1 MALRL
6 AGICPRRGLGF
17 VPGLFS
23 VTAQGL
29 ALAAYWRE
37 LMSNQITSDISA
49 NDVPALQK
57 ASAPKS
63 QRKTSKAVK
72 PKTTKTEAVISL
84 LRHKNGASLGD
95 LQSVT
100 GWQAHSV
107 RGFLSGTVKKKL
119 NLALSSQL
127 TAKGERRY
135 HIAKA

>member
-1 MALRL
+1 
-6 AGICPRRGLGF
+6 
-17 VPGLFS
+17 
-23 VTAQGL
+23 
-29 ALAAYWRE
+29 
-37 LMSNQITSDISA
+37 MSNQIASDIYEY
-49 NDVPALQK
+49 DVPALQ
-57 ASAPKS
+57 AEGAPKS

-72 PKTTKTEAVISL
+72 PKTSKTEAVLSL
-84 LRHKNGASLGD
+84 LRHKNGASLVD

-119 NLALSSQL
+119 NLALSCQL

>member
-1 MALRL
+1 MALRR
-6 AGICPRRGLGF
+6 AVIFPWRGSGF
-17 VPGLFS
+17 CTGLFS

-29 ALAAYWRE
+29 ALPAYWSDP
-37 LMSNQITSDISA
+37 MSNQITSETSA
-49 NDVPALQK
+49 NVLPSLQV
-57 ASAPKS
+57 ASAPKY

>member
-1 MALRL
+1 MALRW
-6 AGICPRRGLGF
+6 AVIFPWRGSGF
-17 VPGLFS
+17 CTGLFS

-29 ALAAYWRE
+29 ALPAYWSDP
-37 LMSNQITSDISA
+37 MSNQITSDISA
-49 NDVPALQK
+49 NDVPALQV
-57 ASAPKS
+57 ASAPKY

-119 NLALSSQL
+119 NLLLSSQL

>member
-1 MALRL
+1 M
-6 AGICPRRGLGF
+6 
-17 VPGLFS
+17 
-23 VTAQGL
+23 
-29 ALAAYWRE
+29 AAYWRDP
-37 LMSNQITSDISA
+37 MSNQITSDISA
-49 NDVPALQK
+49 NDVPALQV

-119 NLALSSQL
+119 NLPLSSQL
-127 TAKGERRY
+127 TPKGERRY
-135 HIAKA
+135 HTAKA

>member
-1 MALRL
+1 MALRR
-6 AGICPRRGLGF
+6 AGIFPWRGSGF
-17 VPGLFS
+17 GTGLFS

-29 ALAAYWRE
+29 ALAAYWRDP
-37 LMSNQITSDISA
+37 MSNQITSDIFA
-49 NDVPALQK
+49 NDVPALQV

>member
-1 MALRL
+1 
-6 AGICPRRGLGF
+6 
-17 VPGLFS
+17 
-23 VTAQGL
+23 
-29 ALAAYWRE
+29 
-37 LMSNQITSDISA
+37 MSNQTSSETSA
-49 NDVPALQK
+49 TVLPASQV
-57 ASAPKS
+57 ASAPNS

-72 PKTTKTEAVISL
+72 PKATKTEAVISL

-119 NLALSSQL
+119 NLALYSQL

>member
-1 MALRL
+1 
-6 AGICPRRGLGF
+6 
-17 VPGLFS
+17 
-23 VTAQGL
+23 
-29 ALAAYWRE
+29 
-37 LMSNQITSDISA
+37 MSNQISSETSA
-49 NDVPALQK
+49 NVLPALQV

-63 QRKTSKAVK
+63 QRKILKAVK
-72 PKTTKTEAVISL
+72 PMTTKTEAVISL
-84 LRHKNGASLGD
+84 LRHKNGASFGD

-135 HIAKA
+135 QITKA

>member
-1 MALRL
+1 MALRW
-6 AGICPRRGLGF
+6 AVIFPWRGSGF
-17 VPGLFS
+17 CTGLFS

-29 ALAAYWRE
+29 ALPAYWSDP
-37 LMSNQITSDISA
+37 MSNQITSDISA
-49 NDVPALQK
+49 NDVPALQV
-57 ASAPKS
+57 ASAPKY

-119 NLALSSQL
+119 SLALSSQL

>member
-1 MALRL
+1 MALRR
-6 AGICPRRGLGF
+6 AGIFSWRGSGS

-29 ALAAYWRE
+29 ALAAYWRAP
-37 LMSNQITSDISA
+37 MSNQIFSDISA
-49 NDVPALQK
+49 NDMPAMQV
-57 ASAPKS
+57 ASAPKT

-84 LRHKNGASLGD
+84 LKYNNGASLGD

-119 NLALSSQL
+119 SLALSSQL

-135 HIAKA
+135 QLAKA